1 MKLLWLRFRYGLE
14 MSAAYLA
21 SHSREP
27 DVMNAHERAAR
38 EVQRLIHR
46 EMIN

>member
-1 MKLLWLRFRYGLE
+1 MKTSELIGPALDW
-14 MSAAYLA
+14 A
-21 SHSREP
+21 SREP
-27 DVMNAHERAAR
+27 DVVNAHERAAR